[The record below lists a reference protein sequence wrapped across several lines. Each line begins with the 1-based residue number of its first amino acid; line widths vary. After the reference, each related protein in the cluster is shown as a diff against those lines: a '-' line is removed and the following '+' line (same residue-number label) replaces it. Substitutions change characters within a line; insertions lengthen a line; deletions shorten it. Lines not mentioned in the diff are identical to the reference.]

1 MGFLATKD
9 IVVWEISMWRTK
21 HWNYQ
26 LEQNEWKKCSNRLS
40 SMWRK
45 KLIVW
50 SAKPLLCNFIILH
63 CNEGLTTCMKDIDE
77 WKEKSSYGRRSRS
90 IPTRRVDRQNI
101 RAFVEDRVSKGN
113 ISKTWRL
120 VVIEVFFRFGQPF
133 FGSGLPFCSRF
144 FFGFGLP
151 FFELGCLFVLGFF
164 LDGICFFS
172 SSCFDFSL
180 FFRGFAFF

>member
-9 IVVWEISMWRTK
+9 IVVWEISMWQTK

-144 FFGFGLP
+144 FFWVWATLFWVGLP
-151 FFELGCLFVLGFF
+151 FCFRVFFGWHLFLLLFLFWFF
-164 LDGICFFS
+164 LV
-172 SSCFDFSL
+172 L
-180 FFRGFAFF
+180 